1 MDKIIEKLRSDEH
14 YYGEFGKKYLSNSD
28 IGTLLKNPLALGQPS
43 KPSAAFLVGGYFH
56 TAILEPHKLKKYK
69 VIKSSTRNTKVYK
82 EMSGGELCLL
92 EHEVDAIEKLSE
104 VNTTVSRMLAI
115 HEERIS
121 KQEEVD
127 SILFAKIDKLRDK
140 MDGDNDRIDQRIRQ
154 LEKRVWMA
162 IGGVVVASF
171 IMNNA
176 GVVTNML
183 TAPEPPSRIT
193 SSYVEG

>member
-1 MDKIIEKLRSDEH
+1 MEDQVVKIAVLEQKIEDLKPIVLRID
-14 YYGEFGKKYLSNSD
+14 
-28 IGTLLKNPLALGQPS
+28 A
-43 KPSAAFLVGGYFH
+43 
-56 TAILEPHKLKKYK
+56 
-69 VIKSSTRNTKVYK
+69 
-82 EMSGGELCLL
+82 
-92 EHEVDAIEKLSE
+92 AIEKLSE

-127 SILFAKIDKLRDK
+127 SILFAKVDKLRDK

-183 TAPEPPSRIT
+183 TAPGTPSRIT